1 MLPTLFVPGSLRLRN
16 SLQDNSKIVPI
27 DYIISW
33 IRMKMPEFGSLRGTE
48 DNRILIVKAET
59 GSGKSTALPVEIF
72 RMLRAKNTPLAKRFK
87 GPTVICTQ
95 PRVLTSIQL
104 AKDVSVENSP
114 YNPDI
119 VLGETVGY
127 QTGPVKL
134 MTGRGLVYATH
145 GTLEMQLKML
155 TDGEIMD
162 KYKFIIVDEAHERS
176 TELDMMLVM
185 LKNFYQRNSGN
196 NRLPFLLLTSA
207 TIDPKMYT
215 KFFNIGD
222 ANVIEVGGHT
232 YHIETHWPGANTN
245 NYAAEAAAVAIK
257 IHEEHP
263 DDPPEKADI
272 LIFMPGQMEIT
283 TVTGI
288 LKKAN
293 KKYIGP
299 SDDSSNLS
307 NSSNSSN
314 SSDLSSG
321 IGPMIILELNSDV
334 INTLTG
340 DYALAFLPADKLPRP
355 GGRRPLR
362 RVIVSTVVAETGI
375 TFSTLKYVIDS
386 GWHRAPETYYPEN
399 VSGLISRP
407 IDQNRTIQRRG
418 RVGRLFDG
426 EFYPL
431 YTKNVFDALDIT
443 QAPNII
449 SQGGYDIF
457 LSIVREQQHQ
467 KLRMGALPE
476 FRVEDIIM
484 LDPPPVEALMTA
496 LSSAT
501 ALGFLSPFSRL
512 PDRWPPLMSD
522 ATQAGQQKASL
533 KQGYGLT
540 SLGFAA
546 AQFSYRRPMEV
557 IRTLLAGLANK
568 VAASDLVTVA
578 AMYGKPANHLYVYKP
593 QLDYQQVHQ
602 GAAGLYASLPFFL
615 ATRFGGGTGAPP
627 TGIEAAFYRARLL
640 LSDEFAEDV
649 LIFDAFAKRL
659 EASKGDLLSVAVW
672 ANDSNL
678 DINNLINLA
687 KERDEVM
694 ESMVLAGLPTTSF
707 SDHRLSVLDPENFT
721 EGLINFKQCLYEGM
735 VTHLMQWEPKG
746 LGDSQLPGY
755 YTKQGLRIRTP
766 PLFSETAID
775 RIRMLGED
783 FKVEPPKWILTDKI
797 SIGNVKRSKKAGSDE
812 NPLMYELK
820 AGKISYLD
828 GYVDVDPFLDAPPF
842 TKASPL

>member
-1 MLPTLFVPGSLRLRN
+1 MLPTLFVAGSLKNRN
-16 SLQDNSKIVPI
+16 TLQGSSNIIPI
-27 DYIISW
+27 EYIITW

-48 DNRILIVKAET
+48 ENRILIVKAET

-72 RMLRAKNTPLAKRFK
+72 RMLRDKKTPLTKRFK

-155 TDGEIMD
+155 TDIEIMD

-207 TIDPKMYT
+207 TIDPITYT
-215 KFFNIGD
+215 QFFNIGKE
-222 ANVIEVGGHT
+222 NVIEVSGHT
-232 YHIETHWPGANTN
+232 YDIETHWPDTNTN

-257 IHEEHP
+257 IHEEHS

-283 TVTGI
+283 TVTSI
-288 LKKAN
+288 LHKAN
-293 KKYIGP
+293 KKYIE
-299 SDDSSNLS
+299 SSV
-307 NSSNSSN
+307 
-314 SSDLSSG
+314 DLSTR
-321 IGPMIILELNSDV
+321 PMIILELNSDV

-340 DYALAFLPADKLPRP
+340 DYAMAFLPPDKLPRP
-355 GGRRPLR
+355 GGRRPVR

-375 TFSTLKYVIDS
+375 TFNTLKYVIDS

-407 IDQNRTIQRRG
+407 IDQNRMIQRKG

-431 YTKNVFDALDIT
+431 YTKNVFEAMDKN

-467 KLRMGALPE
+467 KLRMGVRPE

-484 LDPPPVEALMTA
+484 IDPPPVEALMTA
-496 LSSAT
+496 ISTAT
-501 ALGFLSPFSRL
+501 VLGFLSPFSTL
-512 PDRWPPLMSD
+512 PDRWPPLMDTDLHNKVSN
-522 ATQAGQQKASL
+522 AKT
-533 KQGYGLT
+533 GYGLT

-557 IRTLLAGLANK
+557 IRILLAGLVNK

-578 AMYGKPANHLYVYKP
+578 AMYGKGPNHLYTYIP
-593 QLDYQQVHQ
+593 QPSSDYRQVHL
-602 GAAGLYASLPFFL
+602 GADGLYASLPFFL
-615 ATRFGGGTGAPP
+615 ATRFGGGIDAPP
-627 TGIEAAFYRARLL
+627 TGKEAAYYRARLL

-649 LIFDAFAKRL
+649 LVFDAFVKRL
-659 EASKGDLLSVAVW
+659 EASKGDLTSVAVW
-672 ANDSNL
+672 ANDYNL

-707 SDHRLSVLDPENFT
+707 SDRRLSVLDPENFT

-746 LGDSQLPGY
+746 FGDSPMPGY
-755 YTKQGLRIRTP
+755 YTKQGLRIKTP
-766 PLFSETAID
+766 PLFSEAAIN

-783 FKVEPPKWILTDKI
+783 FKVEPPKWILTDHI
-797 SIGNVKRSKKAGSDE
+797 SIGSVKRSKSSGPNGSHAVE
-812 NPLMYELK
+812 NPIMYELK

-828 GYVDVDPFLDAPPF
+828 GYVDVDPFLDAPVI
-842 TKASPL
+842 TK

>member
-1 MLPTLFVPGSLRLRN
+1 MLPTLFVPGSLRNRN
-16 SLQDNSKIVPI
+16 KLPGIDSISPI
-27 DYIISW
+27 DYILSW
-33 IRMKMPEFGSLRGTE
+33 IRMKMPEFGSLKGTE

-72 RMLRAKNTPLAKRFK
+72 RMLRAKNTPPTKRFK

-155 TDGEIMD
+155 ADSEIMD

-207 TIDPKMYT
+207 TIDPETYT
-215 KFFNIGD
+215 AFFNISE
-222 ANVIEVGGHT
+222 ANIIEVAGHT
-232 YHIETHWPGANTN
+232 YHIETHWPDANTN
-245 NYAAEAAAVAIK
+245 SYAAEAAAVAIR
-257 IHEEHP
+257 IHEGHP

-283 TVTGI
+283 TVTG
-288 LKKAN
+288 LLHKAN
-293 KKYIGP
+293 KKYIENGDEP
-299 SDDSSNLS
+299 EQ
-307 NSSNSSN
+307 
-314 SSDLSSG
+314 
-321 IGPMIILELNSDV
+321 IGPMIVLELNSDV

-340 DYALAFLPADKLPRP
+340 DYALAFLPAAKLPRP
-355 GGRRPLR
+355 GGRRPVR

-375 TFSTLKYVIDS
+375 TFATLKYVIDS

-399 VSGLISRP
+399 ISGLISRP
-407 IDQNRTIQRRG
+407 IDQTRTIQRRG

-431 YTKNVFDALDIT
+431 YTKNVFEALDSK
-443 QAPNII
+443 QLPNII

-467 KLRMGALPE
+467 KLRMGVLPE

-484 LDPPPVEALMTA
+484 LDPPPIEALMTA
-496 LSSAT
+496 ISSAT
-501 ALGFLSPFSRL
+501 VLGFLSPFSRL
-512 PDRWPPLMSD
+512 PDRWPPPMGSG
-522 ATQAGQQKASL
+522 APHAGV
-533 KQGYGLT
+533 QGYGLT
-540 SLGFAA
+540 PLGFAA

-578 AMYGKPANHLYVYKP
+578 AMYGKEANHLYVYNP
-593 QLDYQQVHQ
+593 QPPADYQRAHR

-615 ATRFGGGTGAPP
+615 ATRLGGGMGAPP
-627 TGIEAAFYRARLL
+627 TGMEAAFYRARLL

-649 LIFDAFAKRL
+649 LVFDAFVKRL
-659 EASKGDLLSVAVW
+659 EASKGDLASVAIW
-672 ANDSNL
+672 AADCSL
-678 DINNLINLA
+678 DINNLISLA

-694 ESMVLAGLPTTSF
+694 ESMVMAGLPPTSF
-707 SDHRLSVLDPENFT
+707 SDRRLSALPPETFT
-721 EGLINFKQCLYEGM
+721 EGLIRFKQCLYEGM

-746 LGDSQLPGY
+746 SGESTFPGY
-755 YTKQGLRIRTP
+755 YTKQGLRVKTP
-766 PLFSETAID
+766 PLFSEAAID

-783 FKVEPPKWILTDKI
+783 FKIEPPKWILTDRI
-797 SIGNVKRSKKAGSDE
+797 SIGSVKRSKPSGPNGSHAGE

-828 GYVDVDPFLDAPPF
+828 GYVDVDPFIDAPR
-842 TKASPL
+842 LNVL